1 MREMSELQRVIKERR
16 SVGRVKADA
25 VPRELIEQMIE
36 AAVWAPN
43 HHGTEP
49 WRFVVM
55 TGEGRRVLGQGYVD
69 YSAGAIEAL
78 PEAEREERIGKEI
91 AKAYRSPVVI
101 AAICS
106 PSSNAKAIR
115 AEEFAATHAAVQN
128 LLLTAHDVGL
138 AAVWRTGDP
147 AYHPTM
153 KAALEVAGHEEIVG
167 LIFVGYP
174 DIALHAGKRVSGA
187 EKTRWIEN

>member
-1 MREMSELQRVIKERR
+1 MSELQRIIRERR
-16 SVGRVKADA
+16 SVGRVKADG
-25 VPRELIEQMIE
+25 VPKELIEQLIE
-36 AAVWAPN
+36 AAIWAPS

-49 WRFVVM
+49 WRFIVM
-55 TGEGRRVLGQGYVD
+55 TGEGRGVLGQAYVD
-69 YSAGAIEAL
+69 YAASAIEAL
-78 PEAEREERIGKEI
+78 PEAERQERVDKEI

-106 PSSNAKAIR
+106 PPGNPKAIHV
-115 AEEFAATHAAVQN
+115 EELAATHAAVQN

-153 KAALEVAGHEEIVG
+153 KAALEVAEHEDVVG

-174 DIALHAGKRVSGA
+174 EIPLHAGKRTPAA
-187 EKTRWIEN
+187 EKTRWIES

>member
-1 MREMSELQRVIKERR
+1 MAELQQVIQERR
-16 SVGRVKADA
+16 SVGRVKADP
-25 VPRELIEQMIE
+25 VPKELIERMIE
-36 AAVWAPN
+36 AAVCAPN

-49 WRFVVM
+49 WRFIVM
-55 TGEGRRVLGQGYVD
+55 TGEGRRVLGQGYVA
-69 YSAGAIEAL
+69 YSAAAIEAL
-78 PEAEREERIGKEI
+78 PEEEREERIGKEI

-106 PSSNAKAIR
+106 PSSNPKAIR

-153 KAALEVAGHEEIVG
+153 KAALEVAEHEEIVG

-174 DIALHAGKRVSGA
+174 ELALHAGKRTPAA
-187 EKTRWIEN
+187 EKTRWIEA

>member
-1 MREMSELQRVIKERR
+1 MSELQRVIKERR
-16 SVGRVKADA
+16 SIGRVKADS
-25 VPRELIEQMIE
+25 VPKELIEQMIE

-49 WRFVVM
+49 WRFIVM
-55 TGEGRRVLGQGYVD
+55 TGEGRCVLGQAYVD
-69 YSAGAIEAL
+69 FAAGALQAL
-78 PEAEREERIGKEI
+78 EGDELQERIAKEI

-106 PSSNAKAIR
+106 PSANPKAVR
-115 AEEFAATHAAVQN
+115 AEELAATHAAVQN

-138 AAVWRTGDP
+138 AAIWRTGDP

-153 KAALEVAGHEEIVG
+153 KAALEVAEHEEVVG

-174 DIALHAGKRVSGA
+174 ELALHAGKRVPGA
-187 EKTRWIEN
+187 EKTRWIEE

>member
-1 MREMSELQRVIKERR
+1 MSELQRVIRERR
-16 SVGRVKADA
+16 SVGRVKPDN
-25 VPRELIEQMIE
+25 VPKALIEQMLE
-36 AAVWAPN
+36 AATWAPN

-49 WRFVVM
+49 WRFIVM
-55 TGEGRRVLGQGYVD
+55 TGEGRRVLGQAYVD
-69 YSAGAIEAL
+69 FAADAL
-78 PEAEREERIGKEI
+78 KGLTGDELRERTAKEI

-101 AAICS
+101 AAVCS
-106 PSSNAKAIR
+106 PADNPKAIR
-115 AEEFAATHAAVQN
+115 AEELAATHAAVQN

-153 KAALEVAGHEEIVG
+153 KAALEVAEREEVVG

-174 DIALHAGKRVSGA
+174 EIALHAGKRTPA
-187 EKTRWIEN
+187 ADKTRWIEA